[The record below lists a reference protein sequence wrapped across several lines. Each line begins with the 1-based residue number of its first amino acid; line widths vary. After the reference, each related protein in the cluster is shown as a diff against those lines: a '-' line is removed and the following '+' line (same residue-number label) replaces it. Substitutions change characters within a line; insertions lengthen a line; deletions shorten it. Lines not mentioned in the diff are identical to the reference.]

1 MPSKQASNLV
11 NCYANCDAVT
21 ELILKQE
28 RRETALKKK
37 GKIWCWDNSEIMMGT
52 ETTKA
57 QAHELAQNT
66 TVYYNEEIYMTAQ
79 TSCMLLTW
87 TLKANRLRAHDIS
100 DIVWVSEVADQSC

>member
-1 MPSKQASNLV
+1 
-11 NCYANCDAVT
+11 
-21 ELILKQE
+21 
-28 RRETALKKK
+28 
-37 GKIWCWDNSEIMMGT
+37 MMGT

-100 DIVWVSEVADQSC
+100 DIV